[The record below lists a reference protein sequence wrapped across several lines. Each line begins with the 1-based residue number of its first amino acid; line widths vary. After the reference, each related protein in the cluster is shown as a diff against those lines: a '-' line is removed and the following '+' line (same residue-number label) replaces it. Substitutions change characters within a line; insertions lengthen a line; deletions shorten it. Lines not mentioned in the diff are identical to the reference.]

1 MRAAWAGGKGVTR
14 PPLWRQMYDRVE
26 RALAPRLEAGVRTGT
41 FASTL
46 ATVTKARAELN
57 RRGSQL
63 AGRLGTVSARSLHLV
78 NLPAADDVTRL
89 RAEIRD
95 LDRRVRDLTRQLDQ
109 AEREGKTD
117 GRDGESGGG
126 AGAGPD

>member
-1 MRAAWAGGKGVTR
+1 VRAAWAGGKGVSR

-26 RALAPRLEAGVRTGT
+26 RAVAPRLEAGVRTEM

-46 ATVTKARAELN
+46 AAVTKARAELS

-109 AEREGKTD
+109 AEWEGQAD
-117 GRDGESGGG
+117 GRDGKSDGT
-126 AGAGPD
+126 AGAGPE

>member
-1 MRAAWAGGKGVTR
+1 MSR
-14 PPLWRQMYDRVE
+14 PPLWRQMYDRIE
-26 RALAPRLEAGVRTGT
+26 RAVAPRLEAGVRTGT

-63 AGRLGTVSARSLHLV
+63 AGRLGAVSARGLHVV

-95 LDRRVRDLTRQLDQ
+95 LDWRVRDLTRQLDQ
-109 AEREGKTD
+109 AQREGQAD
-117 GRDGESGGG
+117 GRDGKSGGG
-126 AGAGPD
+126 AGADPE

>member
-1 MRAAWAGGKGVTR
+1 VPG

-26 RALAPRLEAGVRTGT
+26 RAVGPRLEAGVRTGM

-46 ATVTKARAELN
+46 ATVTKAQAGLS

-63 AGRLGTVSARSLHLV
+63 ADRLGTVSARGLHLV
-78 NLPAADDVTRL
+78 NLPAADDVTWL
-89 RAEIRD
+89 RAEVRD
-95 LDRRVRDLTRQLDQ
+95 LDRRVRDLSRQLDQ
-109 AEREGKTD
+109 AKWEGQTD
-117 GRDGESGGG
+117 DRDGKSAGD

>member
-1 MRAAWAGGKGVTR
+1 MSR
-14 PPLWRQMYDRVE
+14 PPLWRQMYDHVE
-26 RALAPRLEAGVRTGT
+26 RAVAPRLEAGVRTGM

-46 ATVTKARAELN
+46 ATVTKARAELS

-63 AGRLGTVSARSLHLV
+63 AGRLGTVSTRSLHLI

-109 AEREGKTD
+109 AEWERQTD
-117 GRDGESGGG
+117 GRDGKSGGG
-126 AGAGPD
+126 ADAGPD

>member
-1 MRAAWAGGKGVTR
+1 
-14 PPLWRQMYDRVE
+14 MYDRVE
-26 RALAPRLEAGVRTGT
+26 RAVAPRLEAGVRTGL

-46 ATVTKARAELN
+46 ATVAKTRAELD

-63 AGRLGTVSARSLHLV
+63 AGRLGTVSTRGLHLV
-78 NLPAADDVTRL
+78 NLPAAEDMVRL

-109 AEREGKTD
+109 AEQEEQAD
-117 GRDGESGGG
+117 GLDSKSGADAG
-126 AGAGPD
+126 AGAD